1 MLETSHIT
9 IKVARNRVFKKKNK
23 TIENG
28 HKDKIIEKYGHTDH
42 TKFINST
49 EDFYEY
55 MRFDAE
61 LNGKT
66 YKPRKNIIVD
76 PPKRSSKRR
85 SVDPEAKVKPKQ
97 TKAKEPKQ
105 PKAKE
110 PKQTKKGKNKKQTV
124 SNGDNNKETNSINNG
139 GNNLI
144 SDNPLSE
151 FGKVGE
157 IDVTKKLDGIKP
169 PPPPLTDEDLINVE
183 NKVKDKSKNSTLAK
197 DRDAEYY
204 QKLSKAMFDRARK
217 SGYAPY
223 FKDFFPNGDDVSH
236 VATFEDKEE
245 IKELMA
251 LMRRTQ
257 KEVEKQKTIL
267 KEVIDKQEKDVIKK
281 YGEESLDIA
290 KTRYVNDMPQTKAID
305 NITKLDEILQRRKE
319 VEEKTLEE
327 HLIDITQDE
336 LHTML
341 VDRYFLEFKSWND
354 ELFPWERVYGIINSF
369 GGNIA
374 DARDFMNYIG
384 TDHDVIEEYDSDQ
397 IRDEALAFYNEML
410 NRIAKMED
418 IVAIKS
424 YKRKAKRKF
433 ARLKNNNNKK

>member
-1 MLETSHIT
+1 MLETSHIS
-9 IKVARNRVFKKKNK
+9 IKVARNRVFKKKHK

-66 YKPRKNIIVD
+66 YKPRKNIIVE

-85 SVDPEAKVKPKQ
+85 SVDPQAKVKPKE

-105 PKAKE
+105 PKGKK
-110 PKQTKKGKNKKQTV
+110 PKTKKEQTV
-124 SNGDNNKETNSINNG
+124 SNGDNNKETQSINNG
-139 GNNLI
+139 VNNLI
-144 SDNPLSE
+144 NNKQL
-151 FGKVGE
+151 K
-157 IDVTKKLDGIKP
+157 GIKP

-217 SGYAPY
+217 SGYEPY

-236 VATFEDKEE
+236 VTTFEDKEE

-251 LMRRTQ
+251 LMRRTE
-257 KEVEKQKTIL
+257 KEVEKQKAIL
-267 KEVIDKQEKDVIKK
+267 KDVIDKQEKDVIKK

-290 KTRYVNDMPQTKAID
+290 KTRYINDMAQTKPID
-305 NITKLDEILQRRKE
+305 SITKLDEILQRRKE
-319 VEEKTLEE
+319 VEEKSLEE
-327 HLIDITQDE
+327 HLIDFTQDE

-341 VDRYFLEFKSWND
+341 VDRYFLEFKGWND

-374 DARDFMNYIG
+374 DARDFMNYVG

-397 IRDEALAFYNEML
+397 IRDDAIAFYNEML
-410 NRIAKMED
+410 NRISKMED

>member
-1 MLETSHIT
+1 MLETSHIS

-97 TKAKEPKQ
+97 TKAKESKA
-105 PKAKE
+105 KAKE

-139 GNNLI
+139 VNN
-144 SDNPLSE
+144 
-151 FGKVGE
+151 
-157 IDVTKKLDGIKP
+157 VTKKLDGIKP
-169 PPPPLTDEDLINVE
+169 PPPPLTEEDLINVE
-183 NKVKDKSKNSTLAK
+183 KNVKDKSKNSTLAK

-223 FKDFFPNGDDVSH
+223 FKDFFPHGDDVSH

-251 LMRRTQ
+251 LMRRTE

-290 KTRYVNDMPQTKAID
+290 KTRYINDMAQTKPID

-319 VEEKTLEE
+319 VEEKSLEE
-327 HLIDITQDE
+327 HLIDFTHDE

-341 VDRYFLEFKSWND
+341 VDRYFLEFKGWND